1 MLIIDRKENETI
13 DRMLKRYKRKHR
25 QVKLRNELQR
35 RREFTKPSVRRRSEV
50 LKAKYIQQKDQDANS
65 PY

>member
-35 RREFTKPSVRRRSEV
+35 RREFTKPSVLRRNEI

>member
-35 RREFTKPSVRRRSEV
+35 RREFTKPSVVRRSEI

>member
-35 RREFTKPSVRRRSEV
+35 RREFTKPSVLRRTEI